1 MLAHKV
7 MTRAEAEQIIAPY
20 IVRVGEYNFNVI
32 TTNDAR
38 RLLGTDFD
46 RMMSDPI
53 RGVSVCGHVYPWN
66 VIDYMTTLAA
76 EPIPFNDVGAGI

>member
-20 IVRVGEYNFNVI
+20 IVRVGAYNVVA
-32 TTNDAR
+32 TNDAR
-38 RLLGTDFD
+38 GMLGANFD

-53 RGVSVCGHVYPWN
+53 RGVSVFGHVYPWN

-76 EPIPFNDVGAGI
+76 EPIPFNDMGAGI